1 MTRILRLILLPRLIL
16 KSPVQEAVIVQQE
29 EKRKRKV
36 PADSKQKP
44 TSRQHQWTIKR
55 QTIEK
60 ADARRRWD
68 QLYLNLLHWTVP
80 STFSKEEE
88 VELNLA
94 QTIEARP
101 TCQQQCQEVEK
112 CE

>member
-1 MTRILRLILLPRLIL
+1 
-16 KSPVQEAVIVQQE
+16 VQQE
-29 EKRKRKV
+29 EEKKLNHKRKES
-36 PADSKQKP
+36 AHSKQKP

-60 ADARRRWD
+60 NDARRRWD
-68 QLYLNLLHWTVP
+68 QLYLDLLHWTAP
-80 STFSKEEE
+80 PIFSKEEE
-88 VELNLA
+88 VDLNLA

-101 TCQQQCQEVEK
+101 TCQHQCQEVEK